1 MNESLPVIYLR
12 LSAKIIGFIAGVLLA
27 LYSVSF
33 IPNTELSSTLQ
44 ITILGSAVIFC
55 LYKFVQLVKYSRQ
68 KLYFFEGI

>member
-27 LYSVSF
+27 FYGVSF
-33 IPNTELSSTLQ
+33 IPNPELSSTLQ